1 MEIVYEGVGVSTLA
15 TDRMV
20 IESPLSAGMGCWRIM
35 IGLGQFV
42 VAMVSSPW
50 EEKDGPFGLPKRED
64 RCPRRAG
71 QQSSPKS
78 AVM

>member
-1 MEIVYEGVGVSTLA
+1 MSTLA

-20 IESPLSAGMGCWRIM
+20 IASPLSAGMGCWRMM

-50 EEKDGPFGLPKRED
+50 EENDGPFGFPKRDD

-78 AVM
+78 AVR

>member
-20 IESPLSAGMGCWRIM
+20 IESPLSAGMGCWRMI

-42 VAMVSSPW
+42 VAINGVFAVGGERWAFRST
-50 EEKDGPFGLPKRED
+50 EKG
-64 RCPRRAG
+64 
-71 QQSSPKS
+71 
-78 AVM
+78 